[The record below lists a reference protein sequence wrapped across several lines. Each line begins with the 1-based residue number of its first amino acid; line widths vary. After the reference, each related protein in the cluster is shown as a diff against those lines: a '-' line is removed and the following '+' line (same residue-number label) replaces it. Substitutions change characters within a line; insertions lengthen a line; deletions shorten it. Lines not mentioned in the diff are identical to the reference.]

1 MIYVF
6 SYHKSTSPWDSRG
19 IMNYIK
25 VLLLWAVYIYI
36 HRTKMKQKEKEKS
49 KDKKKKEIEEEV

>member
-1 MIYVF
+1 MYLVIINLQAHETVF
-6 SYHKSTSPWDSRG
+6 RG